1 MTACTFCNGSGYFAG
16 TYGDIEC
23 VECSGEGTWD
33 DVPET
38 CSICRYVLSDGVCAV
53 CDAHL
58 VEVERLKPR
67 DGYAFGVAA

>member
-1 MTACTFCNGSGYFAG
+1 MTACTFCGGSGYFAG

-38 CSICRYVLSDGVCAV
+38 CSICRYVLSDGVCAQ
-53 CDAHL
+53 CDKHL
-58 VEVERLKPR
+58 R
-67 DGYAFGVAA
+67 DGIERDLRFTIERQRAA